1 MCKALNQGLYLGVWA
16 IPVWP
21 EGFAAESEALNT
33 NTKVLALV
41 PRDLQLVIGP

>member
-21 EGFAAESEALNT
+21 EGFTAESEAL